1 MRVGE
6 GFAGALRALSSAVMI
21 RPEELLVARL
31 GDRRVHSPLNLSTTT
46 GDFVPDYTDDDARV
60 LLDVELTEG
69 AAPSPLAFERA
80 GARSRIF
87 FDPKVTRAAIVTC
100 GGLCPG
106 LNNVLRSMVLELHHK
121 YGVPDVVG
129 FRYGFE
135 GLNPATGVAPV
146 SLTPTMVEDIHK
158 HGGSMLGLS
167 RGKQDV
173 EMMVDTLV
181 RTGVNVLFCIGG
193 DGTLRGAHGIAEACA
208 RRGLPI
214 AVVGVPKTVDND
226 VAWVDKTFGF
236 DTAVEIARQ
245 AIDGAHSE
253 ARGARNGVG
262 IVKLMGRDA
271 GFITASATLAS
282 EDVNFCLV
290 PEVPFELDGPRGLL
304 AALELRLASRGHAV
318 IAVAEG
324 CAARF
329 NAEAVARD
337 ASGNARY
344 ASGGSDVGPL
354 LRDAIAGHFKHRGFP
369 ATVKYIDPSYM
380 IRSGPANASDAIFCN
395 ELARNAVHAGMAGRT
410 DTLVGRWHR
419 RFTHVPLSVVTGQQ
433 KRINPDGALWLS
445 VLESTGQPRLCNTPS
460 IISSVLTEPPPAR

>member
-1 MRVGE
+1 MTVSEDLIVQKLG
-6 GFAGALRALSSAVMI
+6 
-21 RPEELLVARL
+21 PCLVR
-31 GDRRVHSPLNLSTTT
+31 SPLNLSTVT
-46 GDFVPDYTDDDARV
+46 GDFIPDYTSDDARV
-60 LLDVELTEG
+60 LVDVEFREG
-69 AAPSPLAFERA
+69 ESLSRKAFERA
-80 GARSRIF
+80 GARPKIF

-106 LNNVLRSMVLELHHK
+106 LNNVVRSMVLELHHK
-121 YGVPDVVG
+121 YGVRDVIG

-135 GLNPATGVAPV
+135 GLNPAVGVAPV
-146 SLTPTMVEDIHK
+146 TLDPATVEDIHK
-158 HGGSMLGLS
+158 HGGSVLGLS
-167 RGKQDV
+167 RGKQDIGV
-173 EMMVDTLV
+173 MVDTLV
-181 RTGVNVLFCIGG
+181 ARGVSLLFCIGG
-193 DGTLRGAHGIAEACA
+193 DGTLRAAHAISDECL
-208 RRGLPI
+208 RRGLAI

-290 PEVPFELDGPRGLL
+290 PELPFDLEGPKGLL
-304 AALELRLASRGHAV
+304 AVVERRLAARGHAV

-324 CAARF
+324 CAAHF
-329 NAEAVARD
+329 ADDGARD

-344 ASGGSDVGPL
+344 ASGGNDVGPM
-354 LRDAIAGHFKHRGFP
+354 LRDAIAGYFKRRGVP
-369 ATVKYIDPSYM
+369 STVKYIDPSYM

-410 DTLVGRWHR
+410 GVLVGRWHR
-419 RFTHVPLSVVTGQQ
+419 RFTHVPLAHVTGQH
-433 KRINPDGALWLS
+433 KRIDPDGALWLS
-445 VLESTGQPRLCNTPS
+445 VLESTGQPRLRNTPS
-460 IISSVLTEPPPAR
+460 MTVPSLLPPTVP

>member
-1 MRVGE
+1 
-6 GFAGALRALSSAVMI
+6 MI
-21 RPEELLVARL
+21 RPDDLLVARL
-31 GDRRVHSPLNLSTTT
+31 GDRRVRSPLNLSTTA

-60 LLDVELTEG
+60 LLDVELTAG

-87 FDPKVTRAAIVTC
+87 FDPKATRAAIVTC

-135 GLNPATGVAPV
+135 GLSPAGVAPV
-146 SLTPTMVEDIHK
+146 ALTPAVVEDIHK
-158 HGGSMLGLS
+158 HGGSVLGLS

-181 RTGVNVLFCIGG
+181 RMGINVLFCIGG

-208 RRGLPI
+208 RRGPPI

-290 PEVPFELDGPRGLL
+290 PEVPFELDGARGLL
-304 AALELRLASRGHAV
+304 AALERRLASRGHAV

-329 NAEAVARD
+329 NSDDVVRD

-354 LRDAIAGHFKHRGFP
+354 LRDAIAGHFKQRGFP

-419 RFTHVPLSVVTGQQ
+419 HFTHVPLSVVTGQQ

-460 IISSVLTEPPPAR
+460 MITPALTEPPPAR